1 MKTNK
6 ILSLMLVLV
15 AVFAMTSCVQDD
27 DYTVPNSLGN
37 EENAGLESILAG
49 IEAGDLTLM
58 SIAEVKN
65 QYVAGQVTE
74 ITSDVVVKGYVT
86 SSDASGNFYKE
97 FYMQDA
103 PENPTA
109 AIKVVLNQVDS
120 YNQFN
125 IGREVYISLKG
136 LFVGETGDEIPAIG
150 DEDGNEVTSISANQY
165 PSHIFRSTTTETII
179 PLPLG
184 LSGINESHVGML
196 VNFTDVQF
204 AEDLAGES
212 YVNADDDFDTR
223 RTLQGC
229 EGFGY
234 TEFLLETSSFANFK
248 QEPLPM
254 GGGSVTAIVTK
265 TFNGSDL
272 VLALNSTDDVN
283 LNAARCEPLDINDFN
298 VVFEDSFDN
307 GLNSWSTFNVIGAQV
322 WGTTNFG
329 NPAPSAY
336 MNGFQSGAQN
346 NEDWLISN
354 AIDLSSVTNTIFF
367 FETDKRYDGNDL
379 EVYYSTDYSGGDPNS
394 NGTWTQVDAIID
406 PNANSWNTWTNSGN
420 IDISSADG
428 QSSVYIAFKYTSST
442 SAAATFELDNVTVL
456 GL

>member
-6 ILSLMLVLV
+6 LLTFAFSLMVL
-15 AVFAMTSCVQDD
+15 FTITSCVEDD
-27 DYTVPNSLGN
+27 DYTIPNSLGT
-37 EENAGLESILAG
+37 EENASLQTILAG
-49 IEAGDLTLM
+49 IDSGELTLM
-58 SIAEVKN
+58 SIEEVKN

-86 SSDASGNFYKE
+86 SSDQSGNFYKE

-120 YNQFN
+120 YNRYN

-136 LFVGETGDEIPAIG
+136 LFVGETGDEIVAIG
-150 DEDGNEVTSISANQY
+150 VEDGSEVTTISANQY
-165 PSHIFRSTTTETII
+165 PDHIFRSENTEVMI
-179 PLPLG
+179 PLTLG
-184 LSGINESHVGML
+184 LSEINESHVGML
-196 VNFTDVQF
+196 VMFNDVQF
-204 AEDLAGES
+204 AEELEGES
-212 YVNADDDFDTR
+212 YVNAYDDFDTR
-223 RTLQGC
+223 RELQGC

-234 TEFLLETSSFANFK
+234 TQFLLETSSFANFK
-248 QEPLPM
+248 QETLPM
-254 GGGSVTAIVTK
+254 GGGSVTAIVAK
-265 TFNGSDL
+265 TFNGSDI
-272 VLALNSTDDVN
+272 VLALNSTNDVN
-283 LNAARCEPLDINDFN
+283 LDGSRCEPLNLDDFE
-298 VVFEDSFDN
+298 VVFQDGFDN
-307 GLNSWSTFNVIGAQV
+307 GLSSWSTYNVIGSQV

-329 NPAPSAY
+329 NPTPSAY

-354 AIDLSSVTNTIFF
+354 AIDLSTVTNTIFF

-394 NGTWTQVDAIID
+394 DGTWTMVDAVMD

-420 IDISSADG
+420 IDISSVDG
-428 QSSVYIAFKYTSST
+428 QSTVYIAFKYTSDT
-442 SAAATFELDNVTVL
+442 SAASTFELDNVTVL